1 MPASPLLDSEPEL
14 AVERRLRLEAEAAAR
29 KAQGA
34 SRMKDEFLATLSHE
48 LRTPLNAILGWTQT
62 LRRGGAAPETMARAL
77 AQIEQSAQSQARLID
92 DLLNVSDIVAGRLR
106 LEVQPM
112 RLMQSVNAV
121 IEAMSPAIEE
131 KEIHLDTSFDA
142 GADIVHG
149 DPVRVQ
155 QIFWNLLSNA
165 VKFTPTRG
173 RIRVVASRD
182 ASHAS
187 IAIADSGE
195 GIRPEFLPHVFD
207 RFSQGAS
214 SRKQHGGLGIG
225 LAIARHLV
233 ELHGGSVEA
242 QSEGEGRG
250 AVFKVRLPLRA
261 WQGAAD
267 IADQRGAEAPA
278 AVAHLRA
285 RSLTGLRIM
294 TVDDDRNTREMLR
307 EALQRAGAQV
317 VTAESARD
325 ALEKLAG
332 FRPDL
337 LVSDIGMPTEDGYD
351 LLRQIRALGPG
362 GGGAIPAVALT
373 GYAREEDRMATWR
386 AGYQAVM
393 PKPVN
398 LEELLSTLAALGR
411 RARH

>member
-1 MPASPLLDSEPEL
+1 
-14 AVERRLRLEAEAAAR
+14 
-29 KAQGA
+29 
-34 SRMKDEFLATLSHE
+34 
-48 LRTPLNAILGWTQT
+48 
-62 LRRGGAAPETMARAL
+62 
-77 AQIEQSAQSQARLID
+77 
-92 DLLNVSDIVAGRLR
+92 
-106 LEVQPM
+106 
-112 RLMQSVNAV
+112 
-121 IEAMSPAIEE
+121 
-131 KEIHLDTSFDA
+131 
-142 GADIVHG
+142 
-149 DPVRVQ
+149 
-155 QIFWNLLSNA
+155 
-165 VKFTPTRG
+165 
-173 RIRVVASRD
+173 VVASRD

-242 QSEGEGRG
+242 ESEGEGRG
-250 AVFKVRLPLRA
+250 AVFKVRLPLRT
-261 WQGAAD
+261 WRGAAD
-267 IADQRGAEAPA
+267 VADPRADVAPPA
-278 AVAHLRA
+278 AARVRA
-285 RSLTGLRIM
+285 RSLEGLRIM

-307 EALQRAGAQV
+307 EVLQRAGAQV
-317 VTAESARD
+317 ATAESARD
-325 ALEKLAG
+325 ALEKLAS

-351 LLRQIRALGPG
+351 LLRQIRALGPAA
-362 GGGAIPAVALT
+362 GGAIPAVALT
-373 GYAREEDRMATWR
+373 GYAREEDRLRTWR

-411 RARH
+411 RTRH